1 MAASL
6 DISEDKSVD
15 SSASDYIFDMADTP
29 QTRRRKRRKR
39 FTVANISFTSSM
51 KSPPPS
57 SPRSSTPKL
66 EQSDPV
72 QQRQDPPPPPHQKSR
87 NIAQVQN
94 LNPSNTFVCP
104 EPANLIFCG
113 LKPPCPCLNQ
123 LRPAQLRILPPNWP
137 VYLPVGHPP
146 CSQDCGSHYVHQDNL
161 HPPNPN
167 LCPCDPPRLGSALS
181 CSATYQPQAYSEMLP
196 LPPDFRPC
204 GYYCSYEDCDCLR
217 QYDGRDWA
225 S

>member
-1 MAASL
+1 
-6 DISEDKSVD
+6 
-15 SSASDYIFDMADTP
+15 
-29 QTRRRKRRKR
+29 
-39 FTVANISFTSSM
+39 M

-72 QQRQDPPPPPHQKSR
+72 QQRQDPPPPPPQNPR
-87 NIAQVQN
+87 NFAQVQN
-94 LNPSNTFVCP
+94 KMSSNTFVCA
-104 EPANLIFCG
+104 EPGNLIFCG

-123 LRPAQLRILPPNWP
+123 LRPAQLRILPPYWP
-137 VYLPVGHPP
+137 VYLPVGHIP
-146 CSQDCGSHYVHQDNL
+146 CSQHCGLRYAHEDNL

-167 LCPCDPPRLGSALS
+167 LCPCDPPRLGSAPS
-181 CSATYQPQAYSEMLP
+181 CNAIHQHQAYSEMPP

-204 GYYCSYEDCDCLR
+204 GYFCSYEDCGCLR
-217 QYDGRDWA
+217 QYEGRDWA